1 MTAGGALWAALRDL
15 YAQSWRLLL
24 LNAALGAFLVAVVVT
39 GLWLPVAWTLVLLA
53 GPLAMALMHCAVEVA
68 QTEDLRLRSAF
79 VGLRAHWRRGLL
91 LGAAG
96 LVATAAGIVAVV
108 AYARGGALAWPLAAM
123 AAYLLALLGMY
134 QLLLWPL
141 AAFDEARSL
150 RAVARDAAGTLFRR
164 PLQACVLFL
173 ALLVVNLVGVVA
185 ALMPFLTLT
194 VAYSFLAAAHFALPR
209 SPLREAGT

>member
-15 YAQSWRLLL
+15 YSQSWRLLL
-24 LNAALGAFLVAVVVT
+24 LNAALGAFLVAVLVT
-39 GLWLPVAWTLVLLA
+39 GLWLPLAWTLVLLA
-53 GPLAMALMHCAVEVA
+53 GPLAMALMHCAIEVA

-91 LGAAG
+91 LGGAGLVVTAAG
-96 LVATAAGIVAVV
+96 LVAVV
-108 AYARGGALAWPLAAM
+108 AYASAGTRTWPLAAV
-123 AAYLLALLGMY
+123 AAYLFALLGMY

-141 AAFDEARSL
+141 AAFEEERPL

-164 PLQACVLFL
+164 PLQACLLFF

-209 SPLREAGT
+209 SSLREAGT

>member
-24 LNAALGAFLVAVVVT
+24 LNAALGSYLVAVVLV
-39 GLWLPVAWTLVLLA
+39 GLWLPLAWALVLLA

-68 QTEDLRLRSAF
+68 QTEDLRLRSAL
-79 VGLRAHWRRGLL
+79 VGLRLHWRRGLA

-96 LVATAAGIVAVV
+96 LFVAVAGAV
-108 AYARGGALAWPLAAM
+108 AVAAYGRGTLLAWPFAVF
-123 AAYLLALLGMY
+123 AAYVLSLFGVY

-141 AAFDEARSL
+141 AASDEDRPLTAIAREAL
-150 RAVARDAAGTLFRR
+150 VALLRR
-164 PLQACVLFL
+164 PVQACLLFA
-173 ALLVVNLVGVVA
+173 ALLLVNLAGLAA

-194 VAYSFLAAAHFALPR
+194 VAYTFLAAAHFALPR
-209 SPLREAGT
+209 SPLPEGTS

>member
-1 MTAGGALWAALRDL
+1 MTAGAALWAALRDL
-15 YAQSWRLLL
+15 YGQSWRLLL
-24 LNAALGAFLVAVVVT
+24 LNAVLGAFLVAVVLG
-39 GLWLPVAWTLVLLA
+39 GLWAPVAWALILLA

-68 QTEDLRLRSAF
+68 QTEDLRLRCALE
-79 VGLRAHWRRGLL
+79 GLRLHWRRGLV

-96 LVATAAGIVAVV
+96 LIVTSAGAVAIVT
-108 AYARGGALAWPLAAM
+108 YGSRSALAWPLALV
-123 AAYLLALLGMY
+123 AAYLLGLLGVY

-141 AAFDEARSL
+141 AAFERARPI
-150 RAVARDAAGTLFRR
+150 RAVARDALLALLRR
-164 PLQACVLFL
+164 PLQACLLFA

-209 SPLREAGT
+209 SPLREAPS